1 MGEFGIGQPVR
12 RFEDKRLLSGNG
24 HFQNDNSLHGQAYAY
39 VLRSPHAHARIRA
52 LDLTEANAAP
62 GVALIMTGDD
72 LVEAKLGIMGVPFQR
87 KRPDGSP
94 MFARAHLGLAQDT
107 VRYVGEPVAFVVAET
122 LAQAKD
128 AAELIDIDYEV
139 LPSVTDTA
147 EAAEGKIAVWDE
159 CPDNISNLFEAGN
172 KAATE
177 AAFAMAAHIVK
188 RRYVISRVYAH
199 FMEPRG
205 AIGVW
210 DPGEERFTLYADVQY
225 PHRVRQALATRIF
238 KIPESK
244 IRVIAGDVGGGF
256 GTKGWQYPEHRL
268 VLLAAKKLRRPVKW
282 TCERSEAI
290 QADEH
295 ARDNVSDAELALDED
310 GKFLGLR
317 VKTLANVG
325 AYISSE
331 RNLLATFGNVGTLT
345 GVYQIPVAHVAV
357 LAVMANTNGTAPYR
371 GAGRPEATYVIER
384 LIDDAARELG
394 FDRIEL
400 RTRNL
405 IPASKMPYKT
415 ALNLNYDCGDFPANQ
430 QKALEQADWA
440 GFPARRDE
448 AKARGKLRGI
458 GIANPIEK
466 AAGPGQ
472 EFAEIRFHPS
482 GNATLLMGS
491 KNQGQGHETVF
502 KQVLNEKLGLD
513 PAVVQYIDGDT
524 DRVAFGIGTN
534 GSRSTVI
541 GGSALWMAADKV
553 IAKGKRIAAHLLEAA
568 DIDIE
573 FADGNFSV
581 AGTDRRISITDV
593 AKASFQAGRLP
604 PGLEGGLYETGT
616 FAPDDNTYPN
626 GCHICEVEIDPDTGA
641 LEIVRYVVID
651 DVGTVVNPIGLKG
664 QIHGGVAQGLGQ
676 ALMEQVVY
684 DRELGQNLTGSFM
697 DYCMPRADT
706 MPYMDD
712 NLEPGADQAE
722 PARREG
728 RRRSRHGRSVAG
740 NRQRRRRCAE
750 PARGQEPRHA
760 GDQRAHLA
768 GDARCTCENFAL
780 KRRPLKTRSDK
791 RKRTSATNTAKTAVA
806 RHASMTARPGNY

>member
-24 HFQNDNSLHGQAYAY
+24 RFQNDKNLLGQACAY

-52 LDLTEANAAP
+52 LDLTTARAAP
-62 GVALIMTGDD
+62 GVLLIMTGDD
-72 LVEAKLGIMGVPFQR
+72 LVEAKLGVMGVPFQR

-94 MFARAHLGLAQDT
+94 MFARAHLGLAQGT
-107 VRYVGEPVAFVVAET
+107 VRYVGEPVAFLVAET

-128 AAELIDIDYEV
+128 AAELIDIDYEA

-147 EAAEGKIAVWDE
+147 AAAEGKIAVWDE
-159 CPDNISNLFEAGN
+159 CPDNISNLFEAGK

-177 AAFAMAAHIVK
+177 AAFAEAAHIVK
-188 RRYVISRVYAH
+188 RRYVINRVYAH

-210 DPGEERFTLYADVQY
+210 DPGEDRFTLYADVQY

-268 VLLAAKKLRRPVKW
+268 VLLAAKRLHRPVKW
-282 TCERSEAI
+282 ACERSEAI

-295 ARDNVSDAELALDED
+295 ARDNISDAELALDAN

-317 VKTLANVG
+317 VKTFANVG

-331 RNLLATFGNVGTLT
+331 RNLLATFGNVGTLA
-345 GVYQIPVAHVAV
+345 GVYDIPAAHVAG
-357 LAVMANTNGTAPYR
+357 LAVMANTNGTPCYR
-371 GAGRPEATYVIER
+371 GGGRPEATYVIER

-394 FDRIEL
+394 RDPVEL
-400 RTRNL
+400 RRINL
-405 IPASKMPYKT
+405 IPPAKIPYKN
-415 ALNLNYDCGDFPANQ
+415 AFGLNYDSGNFPANQ
-430 QKALEQADWA
+430 QKVLELADWA
-440 GFPARRDE
+440 GFPKRRDE
-448 AKARGKLRGI
+448 AKRRGKLRGI

-482 GNATLLMGS
+482 GNAMLLMGS

-502 KQVLNEKLGLD
+502 KQILNERLGID
-513 PAVVQYIDGDT
+513 PNDVQYIDGDT

-568 DIDIE
+568 EPDIE
-573 FADGNFSV
+573 FTDGNFSV
-581 AGTDRRISITDV
+581 AGTDRRVSIAGV
-593 AKASFQAGRLP
+593 AKAPVQAGRLP
-604 PGLEGGLYETGT
+604 PGLEGGLYET
-616 FAPDDNTYPN
+616 
-626 GCHICEVEIDPDTGA
+626 
-641 LEIVRYVVID
+641 
-651 DVGTVVNPIGLKG
+651 
-664 QIHGGVAQGLGQ
+664 
-676 ALMEQVVY
+676 
-684 DRELGQNLTGSFM
+684 
-697 DYCMPRADT
+697 
-706 MPYMDD
+706 
-712 NLEPGADQAE
+712 
-722 PARREG
+722 
-728 RRRSRHGRSVAG
+728 
-740 NRQRRRRCAE
+740 
-750 PARGQEPRHA
+750 
-760 GDQRAHLA
+760 
-768 GDARCTCENFAL
+768 
-780 KRRPLKTRSDK
+780 
-791 RKRTSATNTAKTAVA
+791 
-806 RHASMTARPGNY
+806 

>member
-24 HFQNDNSLHGQAYAY
+24 RFQSDNNLVGQAYAY

-52 LDLTEANAAP
+52 LGLAEANAAP
-62 GVALIMTGDD
+62 GVALIMTCDD
-72 LVEAKLGIMGVPFQR
+72 LVEAKLGAMGVPFQR

-94 MFARAHLGLAQDT
+94 MFARAHLGLAQGK

-128 AAELIDIDYEV
+128 AAELIDVDYEP
-139 LPSVTDTA
+139 LASVTDTA
-147 EAAEGKIAVWDE
+147 EAAEGKIAVWEE
-159 CPDNISNLFEAGN
+159 CPDNISNLFESGDR
-172 KAATE
+172 AATE
-177 AAFAMAAHIVK
+177 AAFAKAAYIVK
-188 RRYVISRVYAH
+188 KRYVISRVYAH

-210 DPGEERFTLYADVQY
+210 DPGEDRFTLYADVQY

-268 VLLAAKKLRRPVKW
+268 VLLAARKLRRPVKW
-282 TCERSEAI
+282 TCERSEAV

-295 ARDNVSDAELALDED
+295 ARDNVSEAELALDKA
-310 GKFLGLR
+310 GRFLGLR

-345 GVYQIPVAHVAV
+345 GVYDIPVAHVAV

-384 LIDDAARELG
+384 LIDDTARELAI
-394 FDRIEL
+394 DPIEL
-400 RTRNL
+400 RSRNL
-405 IPASKMPYKT
+405 IASSALPCKT
-415 ALNLNYDCGDFPANQ
+415 ALGLNYDCGDFPANQ
-430 QKALEQADWA
+430 AKALAQADWA
-440 GFPARRDE
+440 GFSKRRDE
-448 AKARGKLRGI
+448 AEARGRLRGI

-502 KQVLNEKLGLD
+502 KQVLNERLGLD

-553 IAKGKRIAAHLLEAA
+553 IAKSKRIAAHLLEAA
-568 DIDIE
+568 DIDVE
-573 FADGNFSV
+573 FAVGADGGNFAV
-581 AGTDRRISITDV
+581 AGTDRRISLTEV

-604 PGLEGGLYETGT
+604 PGLEGGLYESGT
-616 FAPDDNTYPN
+616 FAPEDNTYPN

-641 LEIVRYVVID
+641 LDIVRYVVID

-664 QIHGGVAQGLGQ
+664 QIHGGIAQGLGQ

-684 DRELGQNLTGSFM
+684 DRESGQNLTGSFM
-697 DYCMPRADT
+697 DYSMPRADA
-706 MPYMDD
+706 MPYMEITS
-712 NLEPGADQAE
+712 NPVPTKRNPLGAKGAGE
-722 PARREG
+722 AGTVGALPAIINAIVDALSPLG
-728 RRRSRHGRSVAG
+728 VKTLDM
-740 NRQRRRRCAE
+740 
-750 PARGQEPRHA
+750 PATSARIWHA
-760 GDQRAHLA
+760 IR
-768 GDARCTCENFAL
+768 DARA
-780 KRRPLKTRSDK
+780 
-791 RKRTSATNTAKTAVA
+791 
-806 RHASMTARPGNY
+806 

>member
-1 MGEFGIGQPVR
+1 MGQFGIGQPVR
-12 RFEDKRLLSGNG
+12 RFEDRRLLSGQG
-24 HFQNDNSLHGQAYAY
+24 RFQNDNNLFGQLHAY
-39 VLRSPHAHARIRA
+39 VLRSPHAHAGVRRM
-52 LDLTEANAAP
+52 DLTAAMAAP

-72 LVEAKLGIMGVPFQR
+72 LVAAGLGAMGVPFQR

-94 MFARAHLGLAQDT
+94 MFARGHIGLAQGT
-107 VRYVGEPVAFVVAET
+107 VRYVGEPVAFVVADT
-122 LAQAKD
+122 VAQAKD
-128 AAELIDIDYEV
+128 AAELIDIDYES

-147 EAAEGKIAVWDE
+147 DAAEGKIAVWPD

-172 KAATE
+172 KAAAD
-177 AAFAMAAHIVK
+177 AAFAGAAHIVK

-238 KIPESK
+238 KIPESH

-295 ARDNVSDAELALDED
+295 ARDNVSDAELALDKD
-310 GKFLGLR
+310 GKFLGLK

-331 RNLLATFGNVGTLT
+331 RNLLATFGNVGTLVGT
-345 GVYQIPVAHVAV
+345 YDIPAAYVGVY
-357 LAVMANTNGTAPYR
+357 AVMANTNGTAPYR

-394 FDRIEL
+394 FDRVEL
-400 RTRNL
+400 RAKNL
-405 IPASKMPYKT
+405 IPPSALPCKT
-415 ALNLNYDCGDFPANQ
+415 ALGLNYDCGDFPANQ
-430 QKALEQADWA
+430 AKALEQADWA
-440 GFPARRDE
+440 GFAGRRDA
-448 AKARGKLRGI
+448 AKASGKLRGI

-491 KNQGQGHETVF
+491 KSTGQNHETTF

-513 PAVVQYIDGDT
+513 PNVVQYIDGDT

-541 GGSALWMAADKV
+541 GGSALWMAADKI

-568 DIDIE
+568 DADIE
-573 FADGNFSV
+573 FNADGGNFAV
-581 AGTDRRISITDV
+581 AGTDRRISLTDV
-593 AKASFQAGRLP
+593 AKASFQAARLP

-616 FAPDDNTYPN
+616 FAPEDNTYPN

-641 LEIVRYVVID
+641 LDIVRYVVID
-651 DVGTVVNPIGLKG
+651 DVGTVVNPLGLKG

-684 DRELGQNLTGSFM
+684 DRESGQNLTGSFM
-697 DYCMPRADT
+697 DYAMPRADT
-706 MPYMDD
+706 MPYMEITSNPVPTKRNPLGAKGAGEAGTVGALPAIVNAVIDALAPLGVKS
-712 NLEPGADQAE
+712 LEMPATAQRIWQAMRD
-722 PARREG
+722 AR
-728 RRRSRHGRSVAG
+728 A
-740 NRQRRRRCAE
+740 A
-750 PARGQEPRHA
+750 PRHQT
-760 GDQRAHLA
+760 G
-768 GDARCTCENFAL
+768 
-780 KRRPLKTRSDK
+780 
-791 RKRTSATNTAKTAVA
+791 
-806 RHASMTARPGNY
+806 

>member
-24 HFQNDNSLHGQAYAY
+24 RFQSDNNLVGQAYAY

-52 LDLTEANAAP
+52 LGLAEANAAP
-62 GVALIMTGDD
+62 GVALIMTCDD
-72 LVEAKLGIMGVPFQR
+72 LVEAKLGAMGVPFQR

-94 MFARAHLGLAQDT
+94 MFARAHLGLAQGK

-128 AAELIDIDYEV
+128 AAELIDVDYEP
-139 LPSVTDTA
+139 LASVTDTA
-147 EAAEGKIAVWDE
+147 EAAEGKIAVWEE
-159 CPDNISNLFEAGN
+159 CPDNISNLFESGDR
-172 KAATE
+172 AATE
-177 AAFAMAAHIVK
+177 AAFAKAAYIVK
-188 RRYVISRVYAH
+188 KRYVISRVYAH

-210 DPGEERFTLYADVQY
+210 DPGEDRFTLYADVQY

-268 VLLAAKKLRRPVKW
+268 VLLAARKLRRPVKW
-282 TCERSEAI
+282 TCERSEAV

-295 ARDNVSDAELALDED
+295 ARDNVSEADLALDKA
-310 GKFLGLR
+310 GRFLGLR

-345 GVYQIPVAHVAV
+345 GVYDIPVAHVAV

-384 LIDDAARELG
+384 LIDDAARELAV
-394 FDRIEL
+394 DPIEL
-400 RTRNL
+400 RSRNL
-405 IPASKMPYKT
+405 IASSALPCKT
-415 ALNLNYDCGDFPANQ
+415 ALGLNYDCGDFPANQ
-430 QKALEQADWA
+430 AKALAQADWA
-440 GFPARRDE
+440 GFSKRRDE
-448 AKARGKLRGI
+448 AEARGRLRGI

-502 KQVLNEKLGLD
+502 KQVLNERLGLD

-553 IAKGKRIAAHLLEAA
+553 IAKSKRIAAHLLEAA
-568 DIDIE
+568 DIDVE
-573 FADGNFSV
+573 FAVGADGGNFAV
-581 AGTDRRISITDV
+581 AGTDRRISLTEV

-604 PGLEGGLYETGT
+604 PGLEGGLYESGT
-616 FAPDDNTYPN
+616 FAPEDNTYPN

-641 LEIVRYVVID
+641 LDIVRYVVID

-664 QIHGGVAQGLGQ
+664 QIHGGIAQGLGQ

-684 DRELGQNLTGSFM
+684 DRESGQNLTGSFM
-697 DYCMPRADT
+697 DYSMPRADA
-706 MPYMDD
+706 MPYMEITS
-712 NLEPGADQAE
+712 NPVPTKRNPLGAKGAGE
-722 PARREG
+722 AGTVGALPAIINAIVDALSPLG
-728 RRRSRHGRSVAG
+728 VKTLDM
-740 NRQRRRRCAE
+740 
-750 PARGQEPRHA
+750 PATSARIWHA
-760 GDQRAHLA
+760 IR
-768 GDARCTCENFAL
+768 DARA
-780 KRRPLKTRSDK
+780 
-791 RKRTSATNTAKTAVA
+791 
-806 RHASMTARPGNY
+806 

>member
-1 MGEFGIGQPVR
+1 MGQFGIGQPVR
-12 RFEDKRLLSGNG
+12 RFEDRRLLSGQG
-24 HFQNDNSLHGQAYAY
+24 RFQNDNNLLGQFYAY
-39 VLRSPHAHARIRA
+39 VLRSPHAHARISSF
-52 LDLTEANAAP
+52 DLSAAKAAP
-62 GVALIMTGDD
+62 GVQLIMTGDD
-72 LVEAKLGIMGVPFQR
+72 LVEAKLGVMGVPFQR

-94 MFARAHLGLAQDT
+94 MFARAHLGLAQGA
-107 VRYVGEPVAFVVAET
+107 VRYVGEPVAFVVADT
-122 LAQAKD
+122 LAEAKD
-128 AAELIDIDYEV
+128 AAELIDIDYEM

-147 EAAEGKIAVWDE
+147 QAAEGKIAVWPD

-172 KAATE
+172 KAAAD
-177 AAFAMAAHIVK
+177 AAFASTAHVVK

-238 KIPESK
+238 KIPESH

-295 ARDNVSDAELALDED
+295 ARDNVTDAELALDKD

-331 RNLLATFGNVGTLT
+331 RNLLATFGNVGTLVGT
-345 GVYQIPVAHVAV
+345 YDIPAAYVGVY
-357 LAVMANTNGTAPYR
+357 AVMANTNGTAPYR

-384 LIDDAARELG
+384 LIDDAARELSI
-394 FDRIEL
+394 DRVEL
-400 RTRNL
+400 RAKNL
-405 IPASKMPYKT
+405 IPPEKLPVKT
-415 ALNLNYDCGDFPANQ
+415 ALGLNYDCGDFLANQ
-430 QKALEQADWA
+430 KQALKEADWA
-440 GFPARRDE
+440 GFAKRRDE

-491 KNQGQGHETVF
+491 KNQGQGHETTF

-513 PAVVQYIDGDT
+513 PSVVQYIDGDT

-541 GGSALWMAADKV
+541 GGSALWMAADKI
-553 IAKGKRIAAHLLEAA
+553 IAKGKKIAAHLLEAA
-568 DIDIE
+568 EADIE
-573 FADGNFSV
+573 FTISDQGGNFAV
-581 AGTDRRISITDV
+581 AGTDRRITITDV
-593 AKASFQAGRLP
+593 AKASFQAARLP
-604 PGLEGGLYETGT
+604 RELEGGLYETGT

-626 GCHICEVEIDPDTGA
+626 GSHVCEVEIDPETGA

-684 DRELGQNLTGSFM
+684 DPESGQNLTGSFM
-697 DYCMPRADT
+697 DYAMPRADT
-706 MPYMDD
+706 MPYMEIHSNPVPTKRNPLGAKGAGEAGTVGALPAIVNAVIDA
-712 NLEPGADQAE
+712 LEPLGVKSLEMPAT
-722 PARREG
+722 PARIWQAI
-728 RRRSRHGRSVAG
+728 H
-740 NRQRRRRCAE
+740 
-750 PARGQEPRHA
+750 
-760 GDQRAHLA
+760 
-768 GDARCTCENFAL
+768 DART
-780 KRRPLKTRSDK
+780 
-791 RKRTSATNTAKTAVA
+791 
-806 RHASMTARPGNY
+806 

>member
-12 RFEDKRLLSGNG
+12 RFEDRRLLSGQG
-24 HFQNDNSLHGQAYAY
+24 RFQNDNNLLGQLYAY

-52 LDLTEANAAP
+52 LDLAAANAAP
-62 GVALIMTGDD
+62 GIALILTGDD
-72 LVEAKLGIMGVPFQR
+72 LVEAKLGAMGVPFQR

-94 MFARAHLGLAQDT
+94 MFARAHLGLAQGA
-107 VRYVGEPVAFVVAET
+107 VRYVGEPVAFVVADT
-122 LAQAKD
+122 LAAAKD
-128 AAELIDIDYEV
+128 AAELIDIDYEI

-147 EAAEGKIAVWDE
+147 DAADGKIAVWPE

-172 KAATE
+172 KANAD
-177 AAFAMAAHIVK
+177 AALAGAAHIVK

-210 DPGEERFTLYADVQY
+210 DPGEQRFTLYADVQY

-238 KIPESK
+238 KVPESS
-244 IRVIAGDVGGGF
+244 IRVISGDVGGGF

-282 TCERSEAI
+282 SCERSEAI

-295 ARDNVSDAELALDED
+295 ARDNVTDAELALDKE

-331 RNLLATFGNVGTLT
+331 RNLLATFGNVGTLVGT
-345 GVYQIPVAHVAV
+345 YDIPAAYVGVY
-357 LAVMANTNGTAPYR
+357 AVMANTNGTAPYR

-394 FDRIEL
+394 FDRAEL
-400 RTRNL
+400 RAKNL
-405 IPASKMPYKT
+405 IPPDKLPVKT
-415 ALNLNYDCGDFPANQ
+415 ALGLNYDCGDFPANQ
-430 QKALEQADWA
+430 KSAMAEADWT
-440 GFPARRDE
+440 GFAQRRDE

-491 KNQGQGHETVF
+491 KNQGQGHETTF
-502 KQVLNEKLGLD
+502 KQVLNERLGLD
-513 PAVVQYIDGDT
+513 PSVVQYIDGDT

-568 DIDIE
+568 EADIE
-573 FADGNFSV
+573 FTINEAGGAFAV
-581 AGTDRRISITDV
+581 AGTDRRLSITDI
-593 AKASFQAGRLP
+593 ARASFQAGRLP
-604 PGLEGGLYETGT
+604 RDLEGGLYETGT
-616 FAPDDNTYPN
+616 FSPEDNTYPN

-684 DRELGQNLTGSFM
+684 DRDSGQNLTGSFM
-697 DYCMPRADT
+697 DYAMPRADV
-706 MPYMDD
+706 MPYMEIHSNPVPTKRNPLGAKGAGEAGTVGALPAIVNAVIDALAPLGVKS
-712 NLEPGADQAE
+712 LEMPAT
-722 PARREG
+722 PARIWQAIKE
-728 RRRSRHGRSVAG
+728 A
-740 NRQRRRRCAE
+740 RQ
-750 PARGQEPRHA
+750 
-760 GDQRAHLA
+760 
-768 GDARCTCENFAL
+768 
-780 KRRPLKTRSDK
+780 
-791 RKRTSATNTAKTAVA
+791 
-806 RHASMTARPGNY
+806 

>member
-24 HFQNDNSLHGQAYAY
+24 RFQSDNNLVGQAYAY

-52 LDLTEANAAP
+52 LGLAEANAAP
-62 GVALIMTGDD
+62 GVALIMTCED
-72 LVEAKLGIMGVPFQR
+72 LVEAKLGAMGVPFQR

-94 MFARAHLGLAQDT
+94 MFARAHLGLAQGK

-128 AAELIDIDYEV
+128 AAELIDVDYEP
-139 LPSVTDTA
+139 LASVTDTA
-147 EAAEGKIAVWDE
+147 EAAEGKIAVWEE
-159 CPDNISNLFEAGN
+159 CPDNISNLFESGDR
-172 KAATE
+172 AATE
-177 AAFAMAAHIVK
+177 AAFAKAAYIVK
-188 RRYVISRVYAH
+188 KRYVISRVYAH

-210 DPGEERFTLYADVQY
+210 DPGEDRFTLYADVQY

-268 VLLAAKKLRRPVKW
+268 VLLAARKLRRPVKW
-282 TCERSEAI
+282 TCERSEAV

-295 ARDNVSDAELALDED
+295 ARDNVSEAELALDKA
-310 GKFLGLR
+310 GRFLGLR

-345 GVYQIPVAHVAV
+345 GVYDIPAAHVAV

-384 LIDDAARELG
+384 LIDDAARELAV
-394 FDRIEL
+394 DPIEL
-400 RTRNL
+400 RSRNL
-405 IPASKMPYKT
+405 IASSALPCKT
-415 ALNLNYDCGDFPANQ
+415 ALGLNYDCGDFPANQ
-430 QKALEQADWA
+430 AKALAQADWA
-440 GFPARRDE
+440 GFSKRRDE
-448 AKARGKLRGI
+448 AEARGRLRGI

-502 KQVLNEKLGLD
+502 KQVLNERLGLD

-553 IAKGKRIAAHLLEAA
+553 IAKSKRIAAHLLEAA
-568 DIDIE
+568 DIDVE
-573 FADGNFSV
+573 FAVGADGGNFAV
-581 AGTDRRISITDV
+581 AGTDRRISLTEV

-604 PGLEGGLYETGT
+604 PGLEGGLYESGT
-616 FAPDDNTYPN
+616 FAPEDNTYPN

-641 LEIVRYVVID
+641 LDIVRYVVID

-664 QIHGGVAQGLGQ
+664 QIHGGIAQGLGQ

-684 DRELGQNLTGSFM
+684 DRESGQNLTGSFM
-697 DYCMPRADT
+697 DYSMPRADA
-706 MPYMDD
+706 MPYMEITS
-712 NLEPGADQAE
+712 NPVPTKRNPLGAKGAGE
-722 PARREG
+722 AGTVGALPAIINAIVDALSPLG
-728 RRRSRHGRSVAG
+728 VKTLDM
-740 NRQRRRRCAE
+740 
-750 PARGQEPRHA
+750 PATSARIWHA
-760 GDQRAHLA
+760 IR
-768 GDARCTCENFAL
+768 DARA
-780 KRRPLKTRSDK
+780 
-791 RKRTSATNTAKTAVA
+791 
-806 RHASMTARPGNY
+806 

>member
-1 MGEFGIGQPVR
+1 MGQFGIGQPVR

-24 HFQNDNSLHGQAYAY
+24 RFQNDNNLLGQAHAY
-39 VLRSPHAHARIRA
+39 VLRSPHAHANIRK
-52 LDLTEANAAP
+52 LDLSAAEAAP
-62 GVALIMTGDD
+62 GVRLILTGDD
-72 LVEAKLGIMGVPFQR
+72 LVAAKLGAMGVPFQR

-94 MFARAHLGLAQDT
+94 MFARAHLGLAQGT
-107 VRYVGEPVAFVVAET
+107 VRYVGEPIALVVADT

-128 AAELIDIDYEV
+128 AAELVEIEFDI

-147 EAAEGKIAVWDE
+147 EAADGKIAVWPE
-159 CPDNISNLFEAGN
+159 CPDNISNLFEAGT
-172 KAATE
+172 KAAADT
-177 AAFAMAAHIVK
+177 AFANAAHIVK

-210 DPGEERFTLYADVQY
+210 DPGEDRFTLYADVQY

-238 KIPESK
+238 KIPESR

-295 ARDNVSDAELALDED
+295 ARDNVSDAELALDKD

-331 RNLLATFGNVGTLT
+331 RNLLATFGNVGTLVGT
-345 GVYQIPVAHVAV
+345 YDIPAAHVGVY
-357 LAVMANTNGTAPYR
+357 AVMANTNGTAPYR

-384 LIDDAARELG
+384 LIDDAARELS
-394 FDRIEL
+394 FDRVEL
-400 RTRNL
+400 RAKNL
-405 IPASKMPYKT
+405 IPPEKLPIKT
-415 ALNLNYDCGDFPANQ
+415 ALGLNYDCGDFPANQ
-430 QKALEQADWA
+430 KKALEEAAWA
-440 GFPARRDE
+440 GFAKRRDG

-458 GIANPIEK
+458 GLANPIEK

-491 KNQGQGHETVF
+491 KNQGQGHETTF

-541 GGSALWMAADKV
+541 GGSALWIAADKV
-553 IAKGKRIAAHLLEAA
+553 IAKGRRIAAHLLEAA
-568 DIDIE
+568 EADIE
-573 FADGNFSV
+573 FAVADNGGSFAV

-626 GCHICEVEIDPDTGA
+626 GCHVCEVEIDPDTGA

-676 ALMEQVVY
+676 ALMEEVVY
-684 DRELGQNLTGSFM
+684 DRES
-697 DYCMPRADT
+697 
-706 MPYMDD
+706 
-712 NLEPGADQAE
+712 
-722 PARREG
+722 
-728 RRRSRHGRSVAG
+728 
-740 NRQRRRRCAE
+740 
-750 PARGQEPRHA
+750 
-760 GDQRAHLA
+760 
-768 GDARCTCENFAL
+768 
-780 KRRPLKTRSDK
+780 
-791 RKRTSATNTAKTAVA
+791 
-806 RHASMTARPGNY
+806 